1 MSDKGLPASLDKDG
15 ECCYDRLDACG
26 VCGGSGVMRD
36 SFGGCCQVRVAATQ
50 EVVVSNCTY
59 CERYRVIVDERSGG

>member
-36 SFGGCCQVRVAATQ
+36 SFGGCCQVRVMLQ
-50 EVVVSNCTY
+50 HKRLSFQ
-59 CERYRVIVDERSGG
+59 IVPIVNGTE